1 LQEIITS
8 NENNRLRTSI
18 RPAKVAKV
26 SRICVENDEKKT
38 TKEIKFYEKLILIF
52 IYTYKSMFLS
62 QANKAINKLDIDHKK
77 NV

>member
-1 LQEIITS
+1 LQEIITFTKITGYELPS
-8 NENNRLRTSI
+8 VLLKL
-18 RPAKVAKV
+18 AKI